1 MANRLCGRRSVEQ
14 VGSAISSGAVLRG
27 TIGGAC
33 GAVHGHGLL
42 GQGNGVAQLGL
53 DGGFRLAQCGRQLS
67 VVAVLNVQLRAR
79 AEDVA

>member
-27 TIGGAC
+27 TIGGA
-33 GAVHGHGLL
+33 GGVVHGLL